1 MNQIFDEDSA
11 NDVARE
17 SSVETFEELQPLTDM
32 QLLYGE
38 IF

>member
-1 MNQIFDEDSA
+1 MKQIFDENSA
-11 NDVARE
+11 NDVATE
-17 SSVETFEELQPLTDM
+17 SSVETFEELQPLTDK